1 MTLINSDQCDPLIK
15 SLGKS
20 LDTEIKFVT
29 IGITLE
35 KNKDIE
41 NQKYK
46 KLTNEKT
53 IVIVFGKEKLYIFL
67 EDFKEV
73 KIQFDYLKIR
83 AIYLD
88 KKNPN
93 VLLIA
98 LKKELMEENLKI
110 SGFYIFVK
118 DRVLF
123 VKSLICYHS
132 TYMMYK
138 VGEVDELQVKEKDFE
153 MELNTDSILRKGKTL
168 IHNTPDNFIKKSKSG
183 FE

>member
-15 SLGKS
+15 ALGKS

-29 IGITLE
+29 IAITREEL
-35 KNKDIE
+35 KDNK
-41 NQKYK
+41 KVKTK
-46 KLTNEKT
+46 KSNEKT
-53 IVIVFGKEKLYIFL
+53 IIIVLGKEKIYILL

-73 KIQFDYLKIR
+73 KIEFDYLKIK

-93 VLLIA
+93 VLWIA
-98 LKKELMEENLKI
+98 LYKEMMEENIKI
-110 SGFYIFVK
+110 NGFHVFVK

-132 TYMMYK
+132 IYMMYK
-138 VGEVDELQVKEKDFE
+138 VGEVDELLVKEKDFE
-153 MELNTDSILRKGKTL
+153 IELNSDSILRKGKTL
-168 IHNTPDNFIKKSKSG
+168 IHNSPDNFIKKSKSG